1 MEGII
6 MHKWFCY
13 KEGIEIKKRINA
25 LSKEIFRKSIHMC
38 AAIVPFLLN
47 YAYWPVIILL
57 ALVLVFYCIAEV
69 FRCKGK
75 TIPLISAITAAAA
88 RKRDENHFV
97 LGPATLAA
105 GVLITALFFQP
116 LSAAI
121 GIFALAFGDGLA
133 SLIGKFFGRI
143 HIPFSAGKTVA
154 GSLTCFVAI
163 FCSTFILTQNTHLA
177 LIIAFVGMIIEILPL
192 KDFDNLFIPII
203 IAAISQFYFHI

>member
-1 MEGII
+1 MN
-6 MHKWFCY
+6 KWFCY

-38 AAIVPFLLN
+38 AAIIPFLLN
-47 YAYWPVIILL
+47 IAYWPVIILL
-57 ALVLVFYCIAEV
+57 SLVLIFYCIAE
-69 FRCKGK
+69 FLRYKGK
-75 TIPLISAITAAAA
+75 TIPVISAITAAAA

-97 LGPATLAA
+97 LGPATLAL
-105 GVLITALFFQP
+105 GILITALFFQP
-116 LSAAI
+116 LYAAI

-133 SLIGKFFGRI
+133 SLVGKFFGRI

-163 FCSTFILTQNTHLA
+163 FSSTFCLTQKAFLSFA
-177 LIIAFVGMIIEILPL
+177 IAFIGMIIEILPL

-203 IAAISQFYFHI
+203 IAAVSQFYFHI